1 MKDEIVPVEMM
12 ARLENQAKRTKF
24 MEKVILRFR
33 LVRD

>member
-12 ARLENQAKRTKF
+12 TRLESQAKRTKF
-24 MEKVILRFR
+24 MEKVILRLR